1 MGSWPP
7 KRKGNHFILKWK
19 LGFLKMMYFIC
30 KYSPKLGYFMGSME
44 TIEPNLMATLPIY
57 CIIIQILK
65 GILYWLFCRLLK
77 KRNIPKE
84 RAKELKQ
91 ERRTLKNRG
100 YAANCRVKRENEEK
114 TLEKKNARLLQDIN
128 AKKNDIDQAKRET
141 YELQRR

>member
-1 MGSWPP
+1 M
-7 KRKGNHFILKWK
+7 
-19 LGFLKMMYFIC
+19 
-30 KYSPKLGYFMGSME
+30 
-44 TIEPNLMATLPIY
+44 
-57 CIIIQILK
+57 IQIVK
-65 GILYWLFCRLLK
+65 GILYRILCRLLK

>member
-1 MGSWPP
+1 MG
-7 KRKGNHFILKWK
+7 
-19 LGFLKMMYFIC
+19 
-30 KYSPKLGYFMGSME
+30 
-44 TIEPNLMATLPIY
+44 PNLTATLPTYDIM
-57 CIIIQILK
+57 IQTVK
-65 GILYWLFCRLLK
+65 GILYRIFCRLLK